1 MQKKAALISLSNV
14 GNLNL
19 NNSQANREYQLDYTM
34 ISGML
39 IQNFKRM
46 ANYNEKLIL

>member
-1 MQKKAALISLSNV
+1 MKEIYAEKAALVSRSNV

-19 NNSQANREYQLDYTM
+19 NNSQANREYQLDYM
-34 ISGML
+34 VISGML

-46 ANYNEKLIL
+46 AK